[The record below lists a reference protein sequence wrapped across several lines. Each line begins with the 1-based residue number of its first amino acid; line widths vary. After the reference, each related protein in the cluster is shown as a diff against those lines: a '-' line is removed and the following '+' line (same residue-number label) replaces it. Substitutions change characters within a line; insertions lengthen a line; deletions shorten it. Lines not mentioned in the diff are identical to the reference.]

1 MSAAPLLEVD
11 DLRVEVG
18 PAHERIRPVDGV
30 SFSVSAG
37 ECLGLL
43 GESGS
48 GKTLTL
54 KAVMG
59 LLPGGGAVVGG
70 RIRLAPA
77 TGDAAPVENPERI
90 GGHGVAMVF
99 QEPMLALNPT
109 MRVGDLVAEGPL
121 ARGLPKHEARRR
133 AVELMREVGIP
144 APEQRARAWPHQ
156 LSGGLRQRI
165 MIAMALA
172 SEPHVLLCDE
182 PTTAVDV
189 TIQAQILGVL
199 RRLREE
205 RGLAMV
211 FVTHDL
217 AVASQ
222 VTHRVGIM
230 YAGRVIETG
239 PVDEVFD
246 DPRHPYTLGLLHAVR
261 PPGGR
266 RPALGTIGGSPPDPR
281 AFAPGCRFAPRC
293 PLARDDCKEAPY
305 VLEPVG
311 VGRASA
317 CIHPDACADAARE
330 PVG

>member
-1 MSAAPLLEVD
+1 MSAASVLEVD

-18 PAHERIRPVDGV
+18 PARDRVRPVDGV

-59 LLPGGGAVVGG
+59 LLPGDGAVVGG
-70 RIRLAPA
+70 RICLAPVA
-77 TGDAAPVENPERI
+77 GGAGPVENPERI

-109 MRVGDLVAEGPL
+109 MRVGDLVAQGPL

-172 SEPHVLLCDE
+172 SEPRVLLCDE

-222 VTHRVGIM
+222 VAHRVGVM
-230 YAGRVIETG
+230 YAGRMVETG
-239 PVDEVFD
+239 PVDEVFG
-246 DPRHPYTLGLLHAVR
+246 DPRHPYTLGLLEAVR
-261 PPGGR
+261 PQRGR
-266 RPALGTIGGSPPDPR
+266 RAALGSIGGSPPDPR
-281 AFAPGCRFAPRC
+281 ALPPGCRFAPRC

-305 VLEPVG
+305 ELEPVAAR
-311 VGRASA
+311 RASA
-317 CIHPDACADAARE
+317 CIHPGDCADAAR
-330 PVG
+330 VLAR